1 MQQPGLETTFYAVV
15 LILQVQMGNLR
26 LDLGRVRYDAEPP
39 SRFPPEAQIGLG
51 VGAAVLAFV
60 VLLLILMYR

>member
-1 MQQPGLETTFYAVV
+1 
-15 LILQVQMGNLR
+15 MGNLR
-26 LDLGRVRYDAEPP
+26 LDLGRVRYDTEPP

-60 VLLLILMYR
+60 VLLLILMYRYQHYDVSGGGK